1 MVQTQPTGGSL
12 LDEAPLAMLVG
23 NLRRLFGERF
33 VVRAQR
39 GTQVRLGGVQVL
51 TTLQGDFR
59 PEHERI
65 RIGGRGG
72 LLIGF
77 RARAC
82 CEQRAKHGGAE
93 AASERSSGIHRETTI
108 AGNLPTLVIPL
119 TFPDRKSTRLNSS
132 HVKISYAV
140 F

>member
-1 MVQTQPTGGSL
+1 PTPRCPAVPPVSL
-12 LDEAPLAMLVG
+12 RDALPI
-23 NLRRLFGERF
+23 
-33 VVRAQR
+33 
-39 GTQVRLGGVQVL
+39 
-51 TTLQGDFR
+51 FR

-119 TFPDRKSTRLNSS
+119 TFPDNPPVRVSTS
-132 HVKISYAV
+132 HAIRRHWNQSPHRARRDPRESRIRGTRPLRSAARDD
-140 F
+140 